1 MAEEAVET
9 LTEPSTRKKRKRKA
23 LDVSMEALAES
34 GDRIAPVV
42 GYFPSGY
49 DPLGGGAADP
59 AAAADDPSVRV
70 FRNKRRANRLELV
83 VSPRGSAV
91 EFVGRSYAGEAA
103 APQLCTYALGVL
115 DKATQTL
122 KIVPIAANKI
132 FRLEPRL
139 AVSQPAHMEASE
151 GLTEESMATGQ
162 VGRKIQDLTSMYG
175 TKKDRDKDKKWM
187 SLNQQRNDPS
197 AYEHLENEKTD
208 ADVDNNAA
216 DQETE
221 STPRNIPP
229 HNPSADTPERAYLI
243 DEIIPKGERAY
254 LLDILEAL
262 HSGVDLDLKP
272 YPSFVSNRLYKLR
285 ELQDEEEKEKLACML
300 SYITH
305 LQSFWERLSSSGRK
319 SKHHSKP
326 ADHSKIPR
334 ITYQRLQRMFVD
346 PESHLLSTQKNELL
360 IGYILVLT
368 LFVDNF
374 KTDPTDVARDLK
386 MTIQT
391 LRPYYQQLGCKISR
405 ENFSEQSL
413 VTLPAPLKFPE
424 LRRRRRR

>member
-1 MAEEAVET
+1 
-9 LTEPSTRKKRKRKA
+9 
-23 LDVSMEALAES
+23 
-34 GDRIAPVV
+34 
-42 GYFPSGY
+42 
-49 DPLGGGAADP
+49 
-59 AAAADDPSVRV
+59 
-70 FRNKRRANRLELV
+70 
-83 VSPRGSAV
+83 
-91 EFVGRSYAGEAA
+91 
-103 APQLCTYALGVL
+103 
-115 DKATQTL
+115 
-122 KIVPIAANKI
+122 
-132 FRLEPRL
+132 
-139 AVSQPAHMEASE
+139 
-151 GLTEESMATGQ
+151 
-162 VGRKIQDLTSMYG
+162 
-175 TKKDRDKDKKWM
+175 
-187 SLNQQRNDPS
+187 
-197 AYEHLENEKTD
+197 
-208 ADVDNNAA
+208 
-216 DQETE
+216 
-221 STPRNIPP
+221 
-229 HNPSADTPERAYLI
+229 
-243 DEIIPKGERAY
+243 
-254 LLDILEAL
+254 
-262 HSGVDLDLKP
+262 
-272 YPSFVSNRLYKLR
+272 
-285 ELQDEEEKEKLACML
+285 ML